1 MKSITVFSFILSL
14 SLFHGN
20 ICTVQAY
27 LFSSSPLSPSFSVS
41 SRKYPSLPHTTS
53 HSFYSQGKGGTKKC
67 IIDHENSCLHAIN
80 DLTNSDSHSSFVEN
94 NKHEIFGTKPISS
107 HIQIYNSYTDDE
119 KVTQSFYQ
127 ADIEQLSH
135 TNQISDVGLE
145 NKIFESTVRG
155 PQSKQQ
161 RQGEVDTEHTNV
173 QRQIDIFKEL
183 KRKKVNRSP
192 DFEANVGKVIDTL
205 MKDYRDFFHRV
216 PNFDIYTND
225 IKVMDPSGVRLNGK
239 LFYKQ
244 FFAMLRLVK
253 TVALDRTLIN
263 YKVSYDWAEQ
273 EVKVQW
279 NLKIWLRALSNPRYI
294 DGVSRYSINND
305 GKVCSHVIDNL
316 IINNTPVEPPYALE
330 WMSLEAWTDLLSS
343 DGPQLKRNKQ
353 PVPELIPGLAGL
365 PRISNP
371 GEFGFTMPGA
381 LISVDDIE
389 VIEDK
394 TAAQTLASG
403 KQVVSSPKS
412 RKQVILH
419 ASAKTVEETD
429 HLDSDEMTQERRRKL
444 LGIEDEKD
452 DGFEQGGDL
461 PGAQKGR
468 KKNSIFG
475 DLGEGMG
482 LPASC
487 ETHGDCDHPMFCC
500 DFILFKTCCDKGG
513 LMMPLPEPQSYPH
526 PSYARPVRVK
536 AEYPET
542 QYPDY
547 PREKGSGGYSGTN
560 IPDLNRF

>member
-1 MKSITVFSFILSL
+1 M
-14 SLFHGN
+14 G
-20 ICTVQAY
+20 
-27 LFSSSPLSPSFSVS
+27 
-41 SRKYPSLPHTTS
+41 R
-53 HSFYSQGKGGTKKC
+53 
-67 IIDHENSCLHAIN
+67 
-80 DLTNSDSHSSFVEN
+80 
-94 NKHEIFGTKPISS
+94 
-107 HIQIYNSYTDDE
+107 
-119 KVTQSFYQ
+119 
-127 ADIEQLSH
+127 
-135 TNQISDVGLE
+135 
-145 NKIFESTVRG
+145 
-155 PQSKQQ
+155 
-161 RQGEVDTEHTNV
+161 
-173 QRQIDIFKEL
+173 
-183 KRKKVNRSP
+183 NRSP
-192 DFEANVGKVIDTL
+192 DFEPNVGKVIDTL
-205 MKDYRDFFHRV
+205 MKDYRDLFHRV

-279 NLKIWLRALSNPRYI
+279 NLKIWLRALFNPRYI
-294 DGVSRYSINND
+294 DGISRYSINND
-305 GKVCSHVIDNL
+305 GKVCAHVIDNL

-381 LISVDDIE
+381 WISTEDI
-389 VIEDK
+389 
-394 TAAQTLASG
+394 TAMEGKSAKQTFASG
-403 KQVVSSPKS
+403 KQVVSSPMH
-412 RKQVILH
+412 RKQVVLH

-429 HLDSDEMTQERRRKL
+429 HLDAEDMTQERRRKL
-444 LGIEDEKD
+444 LGIDDDKD
-452 DGFEQGGDL
+452 DGFERGGDL
-461 PGAQKGR
+461 PGGQKGK

-487 ETHGDCDHPMFCC
+487 ESHGDCDHPMFCC

-513 LMMPLPEPQSYPH
+513 LMMPLPEPQSAYPH
-526 PSYARPVRVK
+526 PSYSRPVRVK
-536 AEYPET
+536 AEYPEDK
-542 QYPDY
+542 YPDY
-547 PREKGSGGYSGTN
+547 SQRNKGGYGGSAGRGASGGGF
-560 IPDLNRF
+560 DDEGGFQGW

>member
-1 MKSITVFSFILSL
+1 MKVFTVFSFVLSL
-14 SLFHGN
+14 SLLQ
-20 ICTVQAY
+20 CKAY
-27 LFSSSPLSPSFSVS
+27 LLSSSPLSRSFSVS
-41 SRKYPSLPHTTS
+41 TLNYPSLPHTTS
-53 HSFYSQGKGGTKKC
+53 QSFYSQGKGDPRKC
-67 IIDHENSCLHAIN
+67 IVDHENTCLHALSPNN
-80 DLTNSDSHSSFVEN
+80 DNNFHVNKNTNKNFFPMEENRNEVFTNKPVSSCVEV
-94 NKHEIFGTKPISS
+94 
-107 HIQIYNSYTDDE
+107 YNSYTDNE
-119 KVTQSFYQ
+119 KVTKSFFQ
-127 ADIEQLSH
+127 ADIEVLSQSQQI
-135 TNQISDVGLE
+135 TDNKIQNQILQ
-145 NKIFESTVRG
+145 STIQG
-155 PQSKQQ
+155 PQNKQQ
-161 RQGEVDTEHTNV
+161 RQGEVDTEHTKV
-173 QRQIDIFKEL
+173 QGQIDIIKEL
-183 KRKKVNRSP
+183 QRKKLNRSP

-294 DGVSRYSINND
+294 DGISRYSINND
-305 GKVCSHVIDNL
+305 GKVCAHVIDNL

-371 GEFGFTMPGA
+371 GEFGFTMPGV
-381 LISVDDIE
+381 LISTDEITRIE
-389 VIEDK
+389 SLTK
-394 TAAQTLASG
+394 TQPG
-403 KQVVSSPKS
+403 NQVVNSPKS
-412 RKQVILH
+412 RKQVVLH
-419 ASAKTVEETD
+419 ASARTAEETD
-429 HLDSDEMTQERRRKL
+429 HLDADEMTQERRRKL
-444 LGIEDEKD
+444 LGIDDDKD
-452 DGFEQGGDL
+452 DGFERGGDL
-461 PGAQKGR
+461 GGTKKEK

-487 ETHGDCDHPMFCC
+487 ESHGDCDHPMFCC

-536 AEYPET
+536 AEYPES
-542 QYPDY
+542 QYPEY
-547 PREKGSGGYSGTN
+547 PRDKGSGGYNGGN
-560 IPDLNRF
+560 IPDFDRF

>member
-1 MKSITVFSFILSL
+1 MKSITVFSFIFSL

-20 ICTVQAY
+20 FCTVQGY
-27 LFSSSPLSPSFSVS
+27 QFSSSPVPLSFSVT

-53 HSFYSQGKGGTKKC
+53 HSFYSKGNSGTKKC
-67 IIDHENSCLHAIN
+67 IIDHENTCLHAIKG
-80 DLTNSDSHSSFVEN
+80 LTNSDSRSSSVEN
-94 NKHEIFGTKPISS
+94 NKNKVFGTKPISS
-107 HIQIYNSYTDDE
+107 HVEIYNSYTDDE

-127 ADIEQLSH
+127 ADIEHLSH
-135 TNQISDVGLE
+135 TNQMSDFDLQ

-161 RQGEVDTEHTNV
+161 RQGEVDTEHTNA

-183 KRKKVNRSP
+183 QRKKVNRSP

-330 WMSLEAWTDLLSS
+330 WMSLEAWTELLSS

-381 LISVDDIE
+381 LIPVDDIKAVE
-389 VIEDK
+389 GT
-394 TAAQTLASG
+394 TATQTLASG

-412 RKQVILH
+412 RKQVVLH

-461 PGAQKGR
+461 PGAQKAK

-536 AEYPET
+536 AEYPKT

-560 IPDLNRF
+560 IPDLPKF